1 MNKYII
7 AVDGPSAAGKSY
19 LAKAISD
26 RLNIVYIDTGAMYRA
41 VALYVMEN
49 DIDISNEEIMEKE
62 LNNIDIKFERIN
74 GELHIFLNDKDVS
87 SEIRTEKIAMLASK
101 VSSLKCV
108 RYDMVDR
115 QRKLGEKCS
124 VILDGRDIG
133 SVVFPNADLKIYL
146 TASEEERAKRR
157 LYDLEM
163 KNIETS
169 FEEVLEDIK
178 KRDYNDIHKPIS
190 PLVKTEDAVLIDTTN
205 MLKEEVIAKVVALL
219 KERNV
224 I

>member
-19 LAKAISD
+19 LSKKVSEI
-26 RLNIVYIDTGAMYRA
+26 LNIIYIDTGAMYRA
-41 VALYVMEN
+41 VALYFMQNDIDMEN
-49 DIDISNEEIMEKE
+49 DEKVQE
-62 LNNIDIKFERIN
+62 ALDNIEIKFKRIDN
-74 GELHIFLNDKDVS
+74 ELHIFLNGKDVS
-87 SEIRTEKIAMLASK
+87 SDIRTEEIGMMASK
-101 VSSLKCV
+101 VSAIKKV

-115 QRKLGEKCS
+115 QRKLSESDS

-146 TASEEERAKRR
+146 TADENERAKRR
-157 LYDLEM
+157 HIDL
-163 KNIETS
+163 KAKGIDCVH
-169 FEEVLEDIK
+169 EEVLEDIK
-178 KRDYNDIHKPIS
+178 KRDYNDINKPIS

-205 MLKEEVIAKVVALL
+205 MTIEEETEEVIRLL
-219 KERNV
+219 KERDV

>member
-7 AVDGPSAAGKSY
+7 AVDGPSAAGKSC

-26 RLNIVYIDTGAMYRA
+26 KLNIVYIDTGAMYRA
-41 VALYVMEN
+41 VALYVIEN
-49 DIDISNEEIMEKE
+49 NIDISNEEIMEKE

-74 GELHIFLNDKDVS
+74 GELHIFLNGNDVS
-87 SEIRTEKIAMLASK
+87 SEIRTEKIAMVASK
-101 VSSLKCV
+101 VSSIKCV

-115 QRKLGEKCS
+115 QRKLGEDYS

-163 KNIETS
+163 KNIETN

-178 KRDYNDIHKPIS
+178 KRDYNDINKPIS

-205 MLKEEVIAKVVALL
+205 MSKEDVIDKVVTLL